1 VGTPTSAYEQI
12 GCIARILPQS
22 SEIPAMVGKGYVTG
36 IEARLGS
43 RVDRQ
48 TLLQALQQ
56 TCGLLFVAGPT
67 INKTPNAQLP
77 RHQILIRIK
86 SANLGP

>member
-1 VGTPTSAYEQI
+1 VGAPTSAYEQI